1 MNIID
6 IILIAILAVS
16 VLSGMQKGFL
26 TSLLATFAFVGAW
39 IAARAVYPT
48 LSQQFLSSEFMK
60 WLEAN
65 ISFEPFLEGLS
76 EYAGKYV
83 DAASASMNTI
93 VEGLR
98 ANGVSEAIIESF
110 RANTGVFPTFTVSEY
125 FTEITWQA
133 IFNVVSFA
141 IIFAI
146 AYAVLLLVVNL
157 FNNIFRVPKLRGV
170 DGLLGGVLGAVRG
183 YAVICL
189 VCAVIP
195 MVFTAL
201 DSSVIDAILA
211 DSSFGAFFMKGDSVF
226 KDLFQVGSQ
235 LTDIVKN
242 LTLI

>member
-6 IILIAILAVS
+6 IILIAILGVS

-39 IAARAVYPT
+39 IAARAAYPT
-48 LSQQFLSSEFMK
+48 LAQQFLSSEFMK

-65 ISFEPFLEGLS
+65 ITFEPFLEGLS
-76 EYAGKYV
+76 AFASKYV
-83 DAASASMNTI
+83 DAASANMNTI

-133 IFNVVSFA
+133 IFNVVSFSV
-141 IIFAI
+141 IFAI

-157 FNNIFRVPKLRGV
+157 FNNVFRVPKLRGV

-189 VCAVIP
+189 VCAIIP

-201 DSSVIDAILA
+201 NSNVIDAFLA
-211 DSSFGAFFMKGDSVF
+211 DSTFGAFFIKGDSVF
-226 KDLFQVGSQ
+226 KDLFQVTSQ
-235 LTDIVKN
+235 LADIIKH
-242 LTLI
+242 LSPI

>member
-6 IILIAILAVS
+6 IILIAILGVS

-39 IAARAVYPT
+39 IAARAAYPT
-48 LSQQFLSSEFMK
+48 LAQQFLSSEFMK

-65 ISFEPFLEGLS
+65 ITFEPFLEGLS
-76 EYAGKYV
+76 AFAGKYV
-83 DAASASMNTI
+83 DAASANMNTI

-133 IFNVVSFA
+133 IFNVVSFSV
-141 IIFAI
+141 IFAI

-157 FNNIFRVPKLRGV
+157 FNNVFRVPKLRGV

-189 VCAVIP
+189 VCAIIP

-201 DSSVIDAILA
+201 NSNVIDAFLA
-211 DSSFGAFFMKGDSVF
+211 DSTFGAFFIKGDSVF
-226 KDLFQVGSQ
+226 KDLFQITSQ
-235 LTDIVKN
+235 LADIIKH
-242 LTLI
+242 LSPI

>member
-6 IILIAILAVS
+6 IILIAILGVS

-26 TSLLATFAFVGAW
+26 TSLLATFTFVGAW
-39 IAARAVYPT
+39 IAARAAYPT
-48 LSQQFLSSEFMK
+48 LAQQFLSSEFMK
-60 WLEAN
+60 WLEVN
-65 ISFEPFLEGLS
+65 ISFDPFLEGLGN
-76 EYAGKYV
+76 YAGKYV
-83 DAASASMNTI
+83 DAASASMAAIT
-93 VEGLR
+93 EGLR

-110 RANTGVFPTFTVSEY
+110 RANTGVYPTLTVSEY

-133 IFNVVSFA
+133 IFNVISFA

-170 DGLLGGVLGAVRG
+170 DTLLGGVLGAVRG

-189 VCAVIP
+189 VCAIIP

-201 DSSVIDAILA
+201 DSSVINAFLA
-211 DSSFGAFFMKGDSVF
+211 DSTIGAFFITGNSVF
-226 KDLFQVGSQ
+226 KDLFQIGNQ
-235 LTDIVKN
+235 LADIIKN
-242 LTLI
+242 LSLI